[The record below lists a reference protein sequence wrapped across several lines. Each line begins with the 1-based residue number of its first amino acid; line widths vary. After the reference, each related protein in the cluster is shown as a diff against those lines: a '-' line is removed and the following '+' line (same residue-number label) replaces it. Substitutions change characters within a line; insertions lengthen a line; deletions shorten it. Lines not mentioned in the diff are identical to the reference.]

1 MARPKM
7 TLFAIGAERW
17 PGISK
22 LLEEAGEVIQVG
34 GKLLATYGEA
44 SHWDG
49 SNLRDR
55 LTDELGDLLA
65 AIDFVVMLCE
75 LDASRVMK
83 QRAEKL
89 NQFLVWHNRAD
100 SDLPNKS

>member
-1 MARPKM
+1 MT

-22 LLEEAGEVIQVG
+22 LLEEAGEVVQVG
-34 GKLLATYGEA
+34 GKLLATYGEVQ
-44 SHWDG
+44 HWDG
-49 SNLRDR
+49 SNLQDR

-65 AIDFVVMLCE
+65 AIDFVVMLCK
-75 LDASRVMK
+75 LDAARIMR

-89 NQFLVWHNRAD
+89 DQFLAWHNRAG
-100 SDLPNKS
+100 SDPVRGT